1 MNYVVIVFTLT
12 IVGGGAYWLI
22 SKNMGKP
29 SINYSKSTLIFEK
42 SESWGPCSDNEKC
55 FKKTLVY
62 SNGRFV
68 LEGEKDLERNIGI
81 KNIDR
86 FIKAIKDSGVISKKC
101 EGPTA
106 LDYEATYKIYL
117 DNTITTITFPNC
129 REELKEVDNLLQSF
143 RE

>member
-1 MNYVVIVFTLT
+1 
-12 IVGGGAYWLI
+12 
-22 SKNMGKP
+22 MGKP

-81 KNIDR
+81 ESVDR
-86 FIKAIKDSGVISKKC
+86 FIKAVKDSGVMGKRC
-101 EGPTA
+101 EGPSA

-117 DNTITTITFPNC
+117 DNTTRTIIFPNC
-129 REELKEVDNLLQSF
+129 REELKEVDSLLNSF
-143 RE
+143 STTSK